1 MAFVHLHNHS
11 DFSIL
16 DGATRISDMVDS
28 AVRMG
33 MPAIAL
39 TDHGYLFGIPNFD
52 LACRRHNDDQADL
65 KQWKHDR
72 ECFQK
77 GWTLEEPEPDAPDA
91 APHDRVHAQWE
102 RDCAAW
108 DRAHDLADV
117 DATMPDPLIKPI
129 FGCEAY
135 FITDDAIEKVSATQ
149 RRYHMI
155 LLA

>member
-77 GWTLEEPEPDAPDA
+77 G
-91 APHDRVHAQWE
+91 
-102 RDCAAW
+102 
-108 DRAHDLADV
+108 
-117 DATMPDPLIKPI
+117 
-129 FGCEAY
+129 
-135 FITDDAIEKVSATQ
+135 
-149 RRYHMI
+149 
-155 LLA
+155 